1 MRSIC
6 SCCGESRGRRGLFR
20 TELMSL
26 FYDGL
31 HGSSLS
37 LALGLSGRRQVDGVT
52 LRPKHTH
59 VVALGAMASA
69 PPETPKDNLLV
80 LANQEAA
87 EFLFDFTPNEIA
99 EAFDLDH
106 LGGEELWN
114 EAADIVEEII
124 RSRWEIAGPALESL
138 RGLAE

>member
-1 MRSIC
+1 MTS
-6 SCCGESRGRRGLFR
+6 
-20 TELMSL
+20 
-26 FYDGL
+26 
-31 HGSSLS
+31 
-37 LALGLSGRRQVDGVT
+37 T
-52 LRPKHTH
+52 LQSETIYT
-59 VVALGAMASA
+59 ALGAMASA
-69 PPETPKDNLLV
+69 PPETSKDNLLA

-87 EFLFDFTPNEIA
+87 EFLFDFTSNEIA
-99 EAFDLDH
+99 EAFDLVH